1 MPGICLYKSQEPSSR
16 GRDKYIKNMVDSYVC
31 HIPMLFY
38 TSTKYQVFISKLF
51 FQQYVKGVG
60 AQDRRTTATQLVAL
74 ASNGAGDF
82 AQALY
87 NGEGE
92 EDERE

>member
-1 MPGICLYKSQEPSSR
+1 MNDCMQ
-16 GRDKYIKNMVDSYVC
+16 
-31 HIPMLFY
+31 H
-38 TSTKYQVFISKLF
+38 
-51 FQQYVKGVG
+51 VKGVG

-87 NGEGE
+87 SGEGE